1 MQWLT
6 SGEPAVSKCGYGE
19 FRRTHHISTC
29 QEKCSVGSMYCEA
42 HRIEG
47 LARVYALGVS
57 FKPTQTS
64 ARRDDGVIRRA
75 GTKEE

>member
-1 MQWLT
+1 
-6 SGEPAVSKCGYGE
+6 
-19 FRRTHHISTC
+19 
-29 QEKCSVGSMYCEA
+29 MYCEA